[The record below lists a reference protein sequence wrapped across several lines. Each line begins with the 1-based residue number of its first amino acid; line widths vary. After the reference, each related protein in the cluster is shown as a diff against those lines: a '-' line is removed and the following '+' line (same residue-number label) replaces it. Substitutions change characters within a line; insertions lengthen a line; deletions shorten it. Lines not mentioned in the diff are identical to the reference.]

1 MQRLALM
8 PCFAAIFITANTC
21 FLRQLRILYLF
32 ASSRVFLASDR
43 LERATILNP
52 NRNIIVRLLHA
63 RKFRIKISK
72 DIGEFLKING
82 KNPMRLV
89 NLSRAIYLSRSIHTH
104 RYFRSH
110 RFTND
115 KRVRLTCR
123 TRAIQP

>member
-32 ASSRVFLASDR
+32 ASSPVFLASDR

-63 RKFRIKISK
+63 SNKISK

-89 NLSRAIYLSRSIHTH
+89 SLSRAIYLSRSIHTH